1 MESLLELITVCLQAD
16 KSLGWT
22 AKLNITIEVAL
33 AACWKT
39 KSGGGKPKKTCFLTF
54 ARIKVANV

>member
-33 AACWKT
+33 AKT